1 MTNGLQTHTPQC
13 CFILHHSECVPLP
26 LTVDPAPSTTGV
38 ANLFLEC
45 LHQDVRHEYDTPV
58 IAPTGS
64 VCGRLKLAI
73 QKVPFVE
80 EQEQDGSEGEAPSQ
94 KEQLAAPSRSAQS
107 STATELRLGTKAVIL
122 FEVIEATGLPSALCH
137 YAFCN
142 YFFIGQSG
150 PVVVP
155 EAVSVDPTARSLAE
169 TSPKFH
175 HMKVRE
181 GRGGERDGE
190 GGGMGRE
197 ERGGMEG

>member
-1 MTNGLQTHTPQC
+1 M
-13 CFILHHSECVPLP
+13 
-26 LTVDPAPSTTGV
+26 
-38 ANLFLEC
+38 
-45 LHQDVRHEYDTPV
+45 
-58 IAPTGS
+58 
-64 VCGRLKLAI
+64 
-73 QKVPFVE
+73 E

-94 KEQLAAPSRSAQS
+94 KEQLAAPSRSATS

-155 EAVSVDPTARSLAE
+155 EAVSVDPTARTLAE

-181 GRGGERDGE
+181 GRGRE
-190 GGGMGRE
+190 GRGMGRE
-197 ERGGMEG
+197 GRGGMEGMNKALRSLLMYRSNVALILCMLNYVMCA